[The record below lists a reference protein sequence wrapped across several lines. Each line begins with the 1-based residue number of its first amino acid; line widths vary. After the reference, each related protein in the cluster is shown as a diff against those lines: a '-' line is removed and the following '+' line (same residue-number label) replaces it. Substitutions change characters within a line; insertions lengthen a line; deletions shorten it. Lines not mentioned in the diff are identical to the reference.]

1 MPRFYSRFLDDMKEL
16 LNSFFDPLPAKTQIP
31 YSSCVKIDNIAV
43 DVAMYNT
50 PVFFFLCNFPNE
62 KGSRGCIKIC

>member
-50 PVFFFLCNFPNE
+50 PVFFFV
-62 KGSRGCIKIC
+62 